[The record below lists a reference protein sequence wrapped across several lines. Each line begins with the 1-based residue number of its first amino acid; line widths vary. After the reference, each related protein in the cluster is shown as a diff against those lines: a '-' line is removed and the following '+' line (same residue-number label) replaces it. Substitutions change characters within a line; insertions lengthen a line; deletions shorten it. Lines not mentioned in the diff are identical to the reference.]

1 MRSTASFIELYSE
14 CDKGVK
20 EMTIEEKA
28 KVYLYNI
35 TNAYRQ
41 PEDRV
46 SPGVVIDLKSCA
58 DWTEELAAMMI
69 AMISMTDQLKGGLE
83 EHYSDLVGFTHL
95 LNRVAIQFSDF
106 DDD

>member
-1 MRSTASFIELYSE
+1 M
-14 CDKGVK
+14 K
-20 EMTIEEKA
+20 IEEKA
-28 KVYLYNI
+28 KVYAYHI
-35 TNAYRQ
+35 MNAYSK

-46 SPGVVIDLKSCA
+46 DPGIVIDLKSGM
-58 DWTEELAAMMI
+58 DWTEELAAMMM

-95 LNRVAIQFSDF
+95 LNRVAMQFSDF